1 MPLYEYKC
9 DVCGRIVAEIR
20 TVSEM
25 NTTKACDKE
34 GCNGKLVKDIRTVGN
49 VISNNVP
56 LS

>member
-9 DVCGRIVAEIR
+9 DVCGRIIAEIR

-34 GCNGKLVKDIRTVGN
+34 GCNGKLVKDIRTMGN